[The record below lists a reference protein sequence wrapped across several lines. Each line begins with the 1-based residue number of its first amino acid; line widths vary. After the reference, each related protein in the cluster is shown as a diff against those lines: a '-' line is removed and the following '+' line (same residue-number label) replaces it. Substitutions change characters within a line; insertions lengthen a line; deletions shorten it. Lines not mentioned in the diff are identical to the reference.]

1 MTESLSQAYTGK
13 AIVPLGPALLHHQ
26 NRRVMVFSET
36 ARSEA

>member
-1 MTESLSQAYTGK
+1 MTKTESLSQAYTGK
-13 AIVPLGPALLHHQ
+13 PLGPALLHHQ